1 MCLLQFHTKEYNSRK
16 SPNAIIK
23 QRKNLCV
30 HKCKTRILWVRY
42 LDFHDSECHRRYF
55 PTRCVATV
63 VHVVG
68 ARSTRRVY
76 ADLDTTPSGPPRLGG
91 DPQGKDTK
99 LWVLVFVAPRIA
111 TASMDKGKYTEICG
125 RRYGFVLCAAVILPR
140 AR

>member
-1 MCLLQFHTKEYNSRK
+1 MGNGLGTDGINLPLHSTTKGVCKLMWARNVHTKCVRVTEMNAVVKKK
-16 SPNAIIK
+16 SVFSCH
-23 QRKNLCV
+23 L
-30 HKCKTRILWVRY
+30 H
-42 LDFHDSECHRRYF
+42 FHDSECHRRYF

-111 TASMDKGKYTEICG
+111 TASMDTG
-125 RRYGFVLCAAVILPR
+125 
-140 AR
+140 